1 MEFDPLIAL
10 GGLGIGFLIG
20 LTGMGGGSLMTPFLI
35 LMGVRPVVAVGT
47 DLVQMT
53 VTKLF
58 GGWQHLRQGTVDLRL
73 VLYLS
78 LGSVPGAL
86 AGVGLLLFLEE
97 VIGLSVDALV
107 TRLLGAMLVV
117 VGAIL
122 VLQARFG
129 LLGRWKRGSEEVQLP
144 AQRKRLLMGVG
155 ALFGLM
161 VGMTSVGGGTL
172 FLVVLTFLFSMR
184 MVRVVGTDVVHAA
197 VLSAAAGAAHLAV
210 GNVDLALAGNV
221 LVGTIPGVLMGS
233 RMGLRLP
240 EKSMGTVVAVVVMV
254 AGFRLI

>member
-1 MEFDPLIAL
+1 M
-10 GGLGIGFLIG
+10 
-20 LTGMGGGSLMTPFLI
+20 
-35 LMGVRPVVAVGT
+35 V
-47 DLVQMT
+47 
-53 VTKLF
+53 
-58 GGWQHLRQGTVDLRL
+58 
-73 VLYLS
+73 
-78 LGSVPGAL
+78 
-86 AGVGLLLFLEE
+86 
-97 VIGLSVDALV
+97 
-107 TRLLGAMLVV
+107 
-117 VGAIL
+117 
-122 VLQARFG
+122 
-129 LLGRWKRGSEEVQLP
+129 
-144 AQRKRLLMGVG
+144 VG
-155 ALFGLM
+155 ALFGLL